1 MIVYQ
6 TDAAGLFV
14 GQIAADE
21 DPLAPGTY
29 LIPGGCVETAPPDA
43 IDGHV
48 RQWTGATWA
57 QVPDHLGETWYDGAE
72 AVIIDELGDPAESG
86 LSPTAPAPTFED
98 LRAVKLTAIASA
110 AAALISAGAPV
121 DGGLHVDLHD
131 GARADLTAMAATA
144 TAAASGAVSWP
155 ESYARGWI
163 TLENVRIPLATPAA
177 GLALAATVGDWYARV
192 VQRRRDLKD
201 QVLAA
206 EDATALEA
214 IDETAGWPA

>member
-21 DPLAPGTY
+21 DPLAHGTY
-29 LIPGGCVETAPPDA
+29 LIPGGCVEIAPPDA

-72 AVIIDELGDPAESG
+72 AVIIDELGDPADRG
-86 LSPTAPAPTFED
+86 LSPTAPAPTLED
-98 LRAVKLTAIASA
+98 LRAAKLTAIASA
-110 AAALISAGAPV
+110 AAALLAAGAPV
-121 DGGLHVDLHD
+121 AGGLHVDLHD

-163 TLENVRIPLATPAA
+163 SIENVRIPLATPAA
-177 GLALAATVGDWYARV
+177 GLTLAASVGDYYAAII
-192 VQRRRDLKD
+192 QHRRDLKD

-206 EDATALEA
+206 SSTAALEA
-214 IDETAGWPA
+214 IDINAD